1 MAYDYDVAVYLGSLP
16 KIANHNLKVQLMQA
30 FAEGAKRAGAR
41 VWIGA
46 ERELK
51 SARLAVMIG
60 WIGMNFSGP
69 HIYFRQDIVNHQKSI
84 GGRVMPI
91 DGSCFKF
98 TSQENLWLRYSL
110 DDVFYNTGEYANAGA
125 DERQWNQIRQSLGI
139 KLNPWRTEGDHILV
153 CLQRD
158 SGWNSKGFDQ
168 QHWLEK
174 TLKIIRSRSDRPIHI
189 RPHPANKID
198 WNGIAGKFEDVYAV
212 DSKIRTLDQD
222 INGAHAGVFFNSS
235 SSVASVLHGV
245 PVFVSD
251 ASAVTYS
258 VANHNIKDINSPV
271 LPAREQ
277 WLYELSAAHWTI
289 EQSRNGEI
297 YRHFEPYLP
306 T

>member
-1 MAYDYDVAVYLGSLP
+1 MVYDYDVAVYLGSLP
-16 KIANHNLKVQLMQA
+16 KIANHNLKVQLMRA
-30 FAEGAKRAGAR
+30 FAEGAERAGAR

-51 SARLAVMIG
+51 TARLAVMIG

-110 DDVFYNTGEYANAGA
+110 DSVFYNTGEYANAGA
-125 DERQWNQIRQSLGI
+125 DERRWNQIRQSLNI
-139 KLNPWRTEGDHILV
+139 KLEPWRVSGDHILI

-168 QHWLEK
+168 KKWVEK
-174 TLKIIRSRSDRPIHI
+174 TCKIIRSRSDRPIYI
-189 RPHPANKID
+189 RPHPAIKID
-198 WNGIAGKFEDVYAV
+198 WSFISGKFKDVYAV
-212 DSKIRTLDQD
+212 ESKIRTLQED
-222 INGAHAGVFFNSS
+222 IDGAHAGVFFNSS
-235 SSVASVLHGV
+235 SSIASVLHGV
-245 PVFVSD
+245 PVFISD
-251 ASAVTYS
+251 DSAVTYN
-258 VANHNIKDINSPV
+258 VANHNIKDINNPNM
-271 LPAREQ
+271 PIREQ
-277 WLYELSAAHWTI
+277 WLYELCAAHWTI
-289 EQSRNGEI
+289 EQSRAGDI
-297 YRHFEPYLP
+297 YRHFEPFLP